1 MENVNVNQIFK
12 GKIVTYVKM
21 IFGVTNLVVKNV
33 NTIVTEMEP

>member
-12 GKIVTYVKM
+12 AKIVTYVKM
-21 IFGVTNLVVKNV
+21 IFGVTNLVVRNV